1 MDQSSIERR
10 RRRGTALALAAL
22 AGLALL
28 LAWSAS
34 GSRPDPMAL
43 AQEGATSTSTW
54 TPRPPFTSPLSTPV
68 LTATAPPRPTPQPLR
83 YITNPTEAYVLGQ
96 RYDHGQAPGGG
107 QGAIPSDPSSASGE
121 AVVQGSLFLPLVLT
135 HGDWLWYKGAGKA
148 HGYRPSGFMSQLG
161 GSWWYD
167 WQHDYTWGDY
177 GNFAYKQ
184 FVPMVWCA
192 DLPGEPGVPRA
203 SPGDS
208 DQGKGHWNPQ
218 ELTAKVAQNRGRVW
232 LIFNEPDFPPG
243 DYGANYAFQ
252 QCAQR
257 LCQIANYATLA
268 PPVTMTPGVTP
279 TATSTFT
286 PTPTPRPGATA
297 TPTPTP
303 KWPCSWP
310 KASDPPVY
318 LEELTAKMIRMAA
331 DRYAQIYRLIKATDP
346 TAGVFC
352 CGNFYGEYDTGWW
365 QKFLEQLRLHH
376 RDVKIDGVAMHA
388 YPWSASISD
397 CALYQ
402 DQPTIWRNCL
412 QGALEEFRAR
422 HIEEL
427 QRPDTP
433 LAPDAPIWIT
443 EIGYLFDRW
452 VPPGQPPPT
461 PLTSAQVTQYLM
473 QLMVEWLQGG
483 GTGYE
488 AVAWFVSINKLE
500 DPNNLPLVR
509 TMLFEYVPPPTSP
522 SVLTTPGAYWASTDP
537 MPAIAD

>member
-10 RRRGTALALAAL
+10 KRRGALALAAL

-28 LAWSAS
+28 LTWSAS
-34 GSRPDPMAL
+34 GGAPDPMAL
-43 AQEGATSTSTW
+43 AQEGATRTST
-54 TPRPPFTSPLSTPV
+54 PMPPFTSPRGTP
-68 LTATAPPRPTPQPLR
+68 TFTMTPPPRPTPQPLR

-96 RYDHGQAPGGG
+96 RYYHGQAPMGG
-107 QGAIPSDPSSASGE
+107 AEATPSGMPFAPGE
-121 AVVQGSLFLPLVLT
+121 AVTQRFQYLPVVLT
-135 HGDWLWYKGAGKA
+135 GDWLWHKGAGKA

-177 GNFAYKQ
+177 GNFAYRQ

-192 DLPGEPGVPRA
+192 DLPGEPGVPLA

-268 PPVTMTPGVTP
+268 PAVTMTPGTTP
-279 TATSTFT
+279 TATPAFT
-286 PTPTPRPGATA
+286 ATPTPRPGATA

-346 TAGVFC
+346 TARVFC
-352 CGNFYGEYDTGWW
+352 CGNFYGEYDTDWW

-388 YPWSASISD
+388 YPWSASIRECETFYNRPD
-397 CALYQ
+397 
-402 DQPTIWRNCL
+402 IWRNCL
-412 QGALEEFRAR
+412 RGRLELFSSLHAD
-422 HIEEL
+422 EL
-427 QRPDTP
+427 RRPDTP
-433 LAPDAPIWIT
+433 LAPNAPIWIT
-443 EIGYLFDRW
+443 EIGYLFDPW
-452 VPPGQPPPT
+452 VPTGTPTPP
-461 PLTSAQVTQYLM
+461 PLTSEQVTTYLM
-473 QLMVEWLQGG
+473 QPLVTWLQGG

-488 AVAWFVSINKLE
+488 AVAWFVSINKHD
-500 DPNNLPLVR
+500 DPVNLPPLR
-509 TMLFEYVPPPTSP
+509 TMLFTYVAPTATP
-522 SVLTTPGAYWASTDP
+522 SALTNPGIFWANTDP
-537 MPAIAD
+537 MPASAD